1 MTKGKRAGVICTFP
15 QCNKPMTTSKFN
27 QHFQQHLLEGEAYD
41 ITHRERYERALSLLP
56 GDDPG
61 NPFLVAHLRAVSAH
75 LQGLGVRMQGIEGRM
90 ASIEE
95 LLEARGGAVSPSAAP
110 PPLPRKEPPTSA
122 PDGSASSDDEGIDM
136 NLIEPLAQER
146 PMEAPAVADYVAR
159 RNRRTHGRVL
169 RALRNIS

>member
-95 LLEARGGAVSPSAAP
+95 LLEARGGASPW
-110 PPLPRKEPPTSA
+110 RK
-122 PDGSASSDDEGIDM
+122 
-136 NLIEPLAQER
+136 NVQWKHLLLLITWLAEIVGLTDACC
-146 PMEAPAVADYVAR
+146 E
-159 RNRRTHGRVL
+159 L
-169 RALRNIS
+169 

>member
-15 QCNKPMTTSKFN
+15 Q
-27 QHFQQHLLEGEAYD
+27 EAYD

-95 LLEARGGAVSPSAAP
+95 LLEARGGAVST
-110 PPLPRKEPPTSA
+110 PLPRKEPPTSA

-159 RNRRTHGRVL
+159 RNRWTHGRVL